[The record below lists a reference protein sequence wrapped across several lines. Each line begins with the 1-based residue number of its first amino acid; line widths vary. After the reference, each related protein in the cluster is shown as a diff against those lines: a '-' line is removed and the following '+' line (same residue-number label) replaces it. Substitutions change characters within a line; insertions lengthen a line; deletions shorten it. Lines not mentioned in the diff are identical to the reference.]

1 MAEQATR
8 LIDVEWGGEDQSNA
22 SFIAGVEVVAFDRS
36 RLLMD
41 VAVALSEHKINIVS
55 SQTVTGSDRV
65 AKMQFQFELFN
76 LGQLDSVLQT
86 IKGIESVYDAYR
98 LNPGSA
104 AATS

>member
-22 SFIAGVEVVAFDRS
+22 TFIAGVEVVAFDRS

-104 AATS
+104 AAAG